1 MQIDSVS
8 ASRLSFVA
16 ALLAGAML
24 LPGAAAAASQCKGM
38 QQDACAADAQC
49 LWVDSYTRKDGRAVA
64 SHCKTRSRKKTA
76 DQAALDAVR
85 LGQKGLPD

>member
-1 MQIDSVS
+1 MRIDCVS
-8 ASRLSFVA
+8 APRFPFFA

-38 QQDACAADAQC
+38 QQDTCAAAAQC

-64 SHCKTRSRKKTA
+64 SHCKARPQKKSP

-85 LGQKGLPD
+85 LSQKGLPE